1 MRFDYLTQ
9 ELWPIAKAVIRHF
22 KKRRYTVEIE
32 APLDASYGFR
42 PTLIFRRKW
51 ETTVVEVRS
60 SPSIDGPLNEF
71 VQAALA
77 QRAETTI
84 FVALPRERDGEEIL
98 LPVSFLESLR
108 KAGVGLL
115 LVESGRIAEQ
125 EKPAKCSLRFSI
137 PAGRSLS
144 KHKEKVTE
152 AIRKFNRGDPVDG
165 LRDLTEIVENAVDD
179 LARKAASRRLLVPT
193 IAEVEEMTLENK
205 INLLGAPQWRGQNQ
219 HRFFEEQLKDD
230 LKSFKGA
237 RNLGHHPR
245 SKKKQLELETQ
256 LLERAQ
262 ASIRLLREIL
272 TRTERCN
279 RLATPPVP
287 AAPPAPGPPQATT
300 GP

>member
-1 MRFDYLTQ
+1 VKFDYLTQ
-9 ELWPIAKAVIRHF
+9 GLWPTAKTIVRYF
-22 KKRRYTVEIE
+22 KKRRYAVEIE
-32 APLDASYGFR
+32 ALLDASYGYR

-51 ETTVVEVRS
+51 ESTVIEVRS

-77 QRAETTI
+77 QRAEVTI
-84 FVALPRERDGEEIL
+84 YVALPRERNGEEIL
-98 LPVSFLESLR
+98 LPVSFLDSLR

-115 LVESGRIAEQ
+115 LVEDGKIVEQ

-137 PAGRSLS
+137 PTGRSLS

-152 AIRKFNRGDPVDG
+152 AVRKFNRGEPVDG
-165 LRDLTEIVENAVDD
+165 LRDLTEIVENSVDD
-179 LARKAASRRLLVPT
+179 LARRAATRRFLIPT
-193 IAEVEEMTLENK
+193 LPEVETMDLEGK
-205 INLLGAPQWRGQNQ
+205 INLLGAPQWHGQNQ
-219 HRFFEEQLKDD
+219 HRFLEEQLKDD

-256 LLERAQ
+256 LLERTQ

-279 RLATPPVP
+279 RLAAP
-287 AAPPAPGPPQATT
+287 AAPKPPTTPAPPPPPESQ
-300 GP
+300 